1 MECLN
6 CNRTPITRAII
17 LTENRP
23 WLRKI
28 SFAAEYF
35 QLNARCLTFLFVFYR
50 AIYIQF
56 ALRCC
61 RQLVYSNIGQKKG
74 DDTCLKLNATCNCQA
89 EQTKCFWRIHAK
101 PEIIEII
108 RNVLS
113 FPLNARCTFQTDV
126 FMQKGS
132 VLRHLFFYLMCEW
145 EKIDFQ
151 NVLTIHNKLSAIHF
165 LQFLCIN
172 NR

>member
-1 MECLN
+1 VNRSAFERGHHLDNRMALDTQNQMSLHFVMECLN

-89 EQTKCFWRIHAK
+89 EQTKCF
-101 PEIIEII
+101 
-108 RNVLS
+108 
-113 FPLNARCTFQTDV
+113 
-126 FMQKGS
+126 
-132 VLRHLFFYLMCEW
+132 
-145 EKIDFQ
+145 
-151 NVLTIHNKLSAIHF
+151 
-165 LQFLCIN
+165 
-172 NR
+172 